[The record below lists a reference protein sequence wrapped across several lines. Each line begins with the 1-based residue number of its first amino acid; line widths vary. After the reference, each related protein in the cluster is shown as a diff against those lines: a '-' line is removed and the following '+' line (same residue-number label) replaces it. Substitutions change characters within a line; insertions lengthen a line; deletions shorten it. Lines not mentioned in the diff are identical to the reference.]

1 MRCKIDRARASQRES
16 PTPNTSDPQNHR
28 LEKDG
33 KNIKNGKKLT
43 SQKERTTITM
53 PRKWLEGKFKDG
65 VHPPYRKLSIGTHS
79 LKTAK
84 AFRNLENKIKR

>member
-1 MRCKIDRARASQRES
+1 
-16 PTPNTSDPQNHR
+16 
-28 LEKDG
+28 
-33 KNIKNGKKLT
+33 
-43 SQKERTTITM
+43 M

-65 VHPPYRKLSIGTHS
+65 VHPPFRKLSIGTHS